1 MSENRGAG
9 EGADRT
15 QDELSGEVS
24 VSAAATEKS
33 LTVGG
38 RSRFLSATDRLL
50 GGIVGV
56 PAAYIEGF
64 RKRIELKNEAR
75 EALIREQT
83 RQALEALQY
92 TDVLGRATAERFI
105 SEEMRK
111 QLNREAV
118 WLNAVEAVKALP
130 PPSEEEARGDDRGDH
145 DELDPDWINMF
156 TSYVDKASTER
167 MQQLWGSI
175 LAGEIRKPGSFAPS
189 TLRVI
194 SEMDAEIAQAFQ
206 EVVGRRIPDGVIL
219 MPDDLRNQTLFKY
232 NLLEEVG
239 LLQELNGGL
248 NLTITR
254 DCENYAII
262 ESKNYFL
269 QVFFLEGID
278 EFHLKVVRITRVG
291 QQIASI
297 LPWDEVEALREV
309 ERRILGNFRIVLGRI
324 LTRYNGS
331 FRGEEMQTLREFS

>member
-1 MSENRGAG
+1 MSENAGTG
-9 EGADRT
+9 EGAERT

-24 VSAAATEKS
+24 VMVAATENS
-33 LTVGG
+33 LSVGG
-38 RSRFLSATDRLL
+38 KSRFLSATDRLL

-64 RKRIELKNEAR
+64 RKRIELRNEAR
-75 EALIREQT
+75 EALIREHT
-83 RQALEALQY
+83 RQALEALHS

-105 SEEMRK
+105 SEELRK

-130 PPSEEEARGDDRGDH
+130 PPSEEVARDEERGDQ

-156 TSYVDKASTER
+156 ASYVDKASTER
-167 MQQLWGSI
+167 MQQLWGDI

-206 EVVGRRIPDGVIL
+206 EVVGRKIPNGAIL
-219 MPDDLRNQTLFKY
+219 MPDDFRDQTLFKY

-239 LLQELNGGL
+239 LLQEVNNGF
-248 NLTITR
+248 NLTIKTI
-254 DCENYAII
+254 DKTYAIVQT
-262 ESKNYFL
+262 ERYYL
-269 QVFFLEGID
+269 QIFFPDGVD
-278 EFHLKVVRITRVG
+278 EFHLKVIRITRVG

-297 LPWDEVEALREV
+297 LPWDEVEALREL
-309 ERRILGNFRIVLGRI
+309 ERRVLGNFRIVLGRI
-324 LTRYNGS
+324 LTRSNGD
-331 FRGEEMQTLREFS
+331 FQGDEMQTLREFA